1 MTKIDIKDPNIAPIV
16 SDPIKKPLATGYC
29 KVGPY
34 MSTKVV
40 SLRAEI

>member
-1 MTKIDIKDPNIAPIV
+1 MTKIDIKDPSMAPMV
-16 SDPIKKPLATGYC
+16 RDPIKKPLAMGYC
-29 KVGPY
+29 RVGPY